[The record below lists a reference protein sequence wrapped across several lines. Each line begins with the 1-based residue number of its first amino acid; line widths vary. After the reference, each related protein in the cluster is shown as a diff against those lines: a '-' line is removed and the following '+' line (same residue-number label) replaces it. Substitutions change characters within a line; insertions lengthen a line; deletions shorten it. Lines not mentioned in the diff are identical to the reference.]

1 MTPTLSR
8 QFFETFPPEVA
19 RGILEGDR
27 LRIHAAKVSVVREA
41 GTTGFAID
49 TLPRD
54 GRPAEWEK
62 TTQRIC
68 RILKGE
74 VDRLPAET
82 KRALAAVAHILPAGE
97 PILLFQVETWLSMK
111 DDGGSWWEV
120 PAYLSLA
127 AISLP
132 AVVKASE
139 QAKKR
144 ILKVVTAI

>member
-8 QFFETFPPEVA
+8 QFFETFPPDVA
-19 RGILEGDR
+19 RAILEGR
-27 LRIHAAKVSVVREA
+27 PLQIHAAKVSVVREA

-49 TLPRD
+49 TLPAA

-68 RILKGE
+68 RILKDE
-74 VDRLPAET
+74 VERMPWKT
-82 KRALAAVAHILPAGE
+82 KQALAAVAHILPAGE

>member
-1 MTPTLSR
+1 MTSAASQ
-8 QFFETFPPEVA
+8 QFFETFPPDVA
-19 RGILEGDR
+19 RAILEGR
-27 LRIHAAKVSVVREA
+27 PLRIHAAKVSVVREA

-49 TLPRD
+49 TLPAA

-62 TTQRIC
+62 TTQKIG
-68 RILKGE
+68 RILKSE
-74 VDRLPAET
+74 VERMPRET
-82 KRALAAVAHILPAGE
+82 KQALIVVAHLLPDDE
-97 PILLFQVETWLSMK
+97 PLLLFQVETWLSMK

-144 ILKVVTAI
+144 ILRVVTRL

>member
-1 MTPTLSR
+1 MTSASQ

-19 RGILEGDR
+19 RAILEGR
-27 LRIHAAKVSVVREA
+27 PLRIHAAKVSVVRDK
-41 GTTGFAID
+41 TGVAFAID

-62 TTQRIC
+62 TTHQIC
-68 RILKGE
+68 KILKDE
-74 VDRLPAET
+74 VERMPRET
-82 KRALAAVAHILPAGE
+82 KRLLAVAAHLLPADE
-97 PILLFQVETWLSMK
+97 PILLFQVESWLSMM

>member
-1 MTPTLSR
+1 MTLSR

-19 RGILEGDR
+19 RAILEGR
-27 LRIHAAKVSVVREA
+27 PLRIHAAKVSVVRDK
-41 GTTGFAID
+41 TGAAFAID

-54 GRPAEWEK
+54 GRPKEWER
-62 TTQRIC
+62 TTQKIC
-68 RILKGE
+68 KILKDE

-97 PILLFQVETWLSMK
+97 PILLFQVESWLSMK

>member
-1 MTPTLSR
+1 MTSAASQ

-19 RGILEGDR
+19 RGILEGR
-27 LRIHAAKVSVVREA
+27 PLRIHAAKVSVVRDK
-41 GTTGFAID
+41 TGAAFAID

-54 GRPAEWEK
+54 GRPKEWER
-62 TTQRIC
+62 TTQKIC
-68 RILKGE
+68 KILKDE
-74 VDRLPAET
+74 VERMPWKT
-82 KRALAAVAHILPAGE
+82 KQALAAVAHLTPGE

-120 PAYLSLA
+120 PAFLSLA
-127 AISLP
+127 GISLP

-144 ILKVVTAI
+144 VLRVVTRI

>member
-8 QFFETFPPEVA
+8 QFFETFPPDVA
-19 RGILEGDR
+19 RAILEGR
-27 LRIHAAKVSVVREA
+27 PLRIHAAKVSVVREA

-49 TLPRD
+49 TLPAA

-68 RILKGE
+68 RILKDE
-74 VDRLPAET
+74 VERMPWKT
-82 KRALAAVAHILPAGE
+82 KQALAAVAHLTPGE
-97 PILLFQVETWLSMK
+97 PILLFQVETWLSMQ
-111 DDGGSWWEV
+111 DDGRSWWEV